1 MSDFQDLEI
10 SEGTRVTLHFSL
22 ALEDGELI
30 DSNFEGRP
38 ATFDVGDGSLLP
50 GFEQALFGLR
60 AGSRATLTI
69 PPEQG
74 FGLHLQENIQRLSR
88 GAFDPEM
95 ALEEGLIVSFE
106 DKGQGELPG
115 VISRIDGSSVW
126 VDFNHPLAGR
136 TISFDVAIIEV
147 APATTH

>member
-1 MSDFQDLEI
+1 MTDVQDLEI

-22 ALEDGELI
+22 SLEDGQLI
-30 DSNFEGRP
+30 DSNFESQP
-38 ATFDVGDGSLLP
+38 ATFDVGDGNMLP
-50 GFEQALFGLR
+50 GFERALFGLR
-60 AGSRATLTI
+60 PGSRASLTI

-74 FGLHLQENIQRLSR
+74 FGLHLQENVQRLSR
-88 GAFDPEM
+88 STFEAEM
-95 ALEEGLIVSFE
+95 ALEEGLVVSFE

-115 VISRIDGSSVW
+115 VISRVDGSSVW

-136 TISFDVAIIEV
+136 TILFEVVIVDV